1 MSKLIILR
9 GNSGSG
15 KTTVAKALQ
24 EKLGYNTMRIS
35 QDEVRRNM
43 LWVKD
48 GKDTKALPL
57 MAELLKY
64 GKVHSELTILEGIM
78 YEEWYSPLF
87 KLANELYESNIIE
100 KDNYDILLSDLIDD
114 QYWNFA
120 YSKNI
125 TDLNKVWKN
134 IKCDMEKHNRQP
146 VIYITSNVYNKE
158 LQEKIKENNL
168 KVLYTDVWMIIE
180 DLNSFKEYKS
190 KINFKISRV
199 DENLKSKF
207 IQAIMDGFAG
217 DNPDDPYESLSDGYR
232 VALEKSMEKSD
243 SKYKVINYVGLYNK
257 DAISTATVLYK
268 DKKAI
273 IYNVTTNKNYQKQGV
288 CKQTMSEIINNL
300 KKIKIE
306 TVCVLT
312 EQGFYTEQVY
322 KNMGFKE
329 VMLGKTYIE

>member
-1 MSKLIILR
+1 M
-9 GNSGSG
+9 
-15 KTTVAKALQ
+15 Q
-24 EKLGYNTMRIS
+24 EN
-35 QDEVRRNM
+35 
-43 LWVKD
+43 
-48 GKDTKALPL
+48 
-57 MAELLKY
+57 
-64 GKVHSELTILEGIM
+64 
-78 YEEWYSPLF
+78 
-87 KLANELYESNIIE
+87 KLALFEEKEKRRKWYNEDWYFSVEDVDQINDLIDIHINGQLELYESNIIE

-168 KVLYTDVWMIIE
+168 KVLYTDVWMTIE

-190 KINFKISRV
+190 KVNFKISRV

-217 DNPDDPYESLSDGYR
+217 DNPDEPYESLSDGYR
-232 VALEKSMEKSD
+232 VALEKSMEKSE

-288 CKQTMSEIINNL
+288 CKQTMSEIINDL

-329 VMLGKTYIE
+329 VMLGKAYIE